1 MEIVL
6 ECLQK
11 SLRIADG
18 CMDSSMNVK
27 LFVEILNEY
36 LYYFEHKNEAVTF
49 PFLCLFSFYL
59 LFISFCYLFRLQL
72 NI

>member
-36 LYYFEHKNEAVTF
+36 LYYFEHMNEAVTF
-49 PFLCLFSFYL
+49 PFLANLLSCLIIFFWN
-59 LFISFCYLFRLQL
+59 LFR
-72 NI
+72 

>member
-1 MEIVL
+1 
-6 ECLQK
+6 
-11 SLRIADG
+11 
-18 CMDSSMNVK
+18 MDSSMNVK